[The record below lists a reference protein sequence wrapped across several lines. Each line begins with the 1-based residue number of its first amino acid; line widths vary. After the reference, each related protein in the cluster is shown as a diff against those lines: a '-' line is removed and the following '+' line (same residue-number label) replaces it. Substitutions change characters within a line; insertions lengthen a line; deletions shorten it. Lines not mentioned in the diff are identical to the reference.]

1 MIQEQSDYVLRLETA
16 FADQS
21 LALPLIFR
29 RAVAALSPPRSLGL
43 EGLEGLEGF
52 NAAADSGLTCKD
64 LQFRLRKLLLRC
76 LDRLNLSDEEIQAP
90 LEMLTSLLSKFEDMM
105 IKDGLVGS
113 KKHWLRL
120 REKCCLGPV
129 AATEPDCASGAKK
142 RLMARCPH
150 GVKRNCLECTRCPHD
165 KVRRFC
171 PRCVGGCPHGRL
183 KWRCAVCTGC
193 QHGKLKQNCAQCNGC
208 LHGFRKHDCSLCFPC
223 PHGKLKRNCKDC
235 STCEHGKLRRKVCF
249 VQETKT
255 KRMTAKSMSRRK
267 KSR

>member
-1 MIQEQSDYVLRLETA
+1 MIQEQANYVLRLETA

-21 LALPLIFR
+21 LAPHLIFR
-29 RAVAALSPPRSLGL
+29 KAVAALSPPRSLGL
-43 EGLEGLEGF
+43 EALEGF
-52 NAAADSGLTCKD
+52 NAADAGLGGKD
-64 LQFRLRKLLLRC
+64 LQFRLRKLVLQC
-76 LDRLNLSDEEIQAP
+76 LDHVNLSDEEIQAP

-105 IKDGLVGS
+105 IKDVLVGS

-120 REKCCLGPV
+120 QEKCCLRPGCAVP
-129 AATEPDCASGAKK
+129 EPGCASGAKK

-208 LHGFRKHDCSLCFPC
+208 VHGYRKHDCSLCFPC
-223 PHGKLKRNCKDC
+223 PHGKLKRNCRDC
-235 STCEHGKLRRKVCF
+235 STCPHGKLRRKCALCRRP
-249 VQETKT
+249 
-255 KRMTAKSMSRRK
+255 KRLTANAKPCQSKRSR
-267 KSR
+267 